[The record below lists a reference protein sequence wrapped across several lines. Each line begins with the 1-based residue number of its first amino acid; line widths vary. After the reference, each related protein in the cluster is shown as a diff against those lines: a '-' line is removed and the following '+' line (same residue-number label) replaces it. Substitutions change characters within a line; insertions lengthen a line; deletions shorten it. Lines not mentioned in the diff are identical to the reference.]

1 MRLKFNNINISLM
14 KKHIMFA
21 AVASVAL
28 ASCTKNEVKPV
39 EIDQEITYQT
49 ITTKAEASSFASD
62 RHFTSYAYML
72 PYGQTWDSNYSSGSA
87 YIAAAD
93 ISYHKT
99 APNYEWKADKT
110 YYWPKQGSLTFF
122 AWSTYTTTTA
132 SLSGAAVT
140 CTKDKGIQV
149 DKFDIEQNKNVDFL
163 VAEVAKD
170 KKANETQHQDGEGNT
185 WAKGVPTVFKHALS
199 KLVFKVVTVKGRKEY
214 NYTNDQV
221 TFTVK
226 SIKLK
231 GVNNN
236 LAYSQDWQSG
246 SAASLHTWTNPNP
259 IVEIAEVPVF
269 TGTYVATNTATALTP
284 ATGDYSI
291 VIPQSFDDDDVL
303 EIIYEIKT
311 EFISGSPVT
320 ETVTIN
326 DKKLSEVYTANWEP
340 GKEYTLTIKLGID
353 EVLWDP
359 TLEDWAVGTTV
370 DVTI

>member
-1 MRLKFNNINISLM
+1 M
-14 KKHIMFA
+14 KKYLLFA
-21 AVASVAL
+21 TAACAAL
-28 ASCTKNEVKPV
+28 AACTKNEVKPV
-39 EIDQEITYQT
+39 EMDQEITYQT
-49 ITTKAEASSFASD
+49 ITTKAASSFASN

-72 PYGQTWDSNYSSGSA
+72 PSGQTWDSNSSDGSA
-87 YIAAAD
+87 YIADAD
-93 ISYHKT
+93 IYYHNTDSK
-99 APNYEWKADKT
+99 YEWKADKN

-122 AWSTYTTTTA
+122 AWSTYTTSKA
-132 SLSGAAVT
+132 SLTAATVS
-140 CTKDKGIQV
+140 CTQAKGIQV
-149 DKFDIEQNKNVDFL
+149 DAFDITKNKNVDFL
-163 VAEVAKD
+163 VAEVSKD
-170 KKANETQHQDGEGNT
+170 KKANETQHEDGSSHT

-199 KLVFKVVTVKGRKEY
+199 KLVFKVVTVKGGANY
-214 NYTNDQV
+214 NYTTDKV

-246 SAASLHTWTNPNP
+246 STASKHTWTDPAP
-259 IVEIAEVPVF
+259 AVEIAEVPVF

-284 ATGDYSI
+284 AEGDYSI
-291 VIPQSFDDDDVL
+291 VIPQSFDADDVL

-311 EFISGSPVT
+311 EFISGHPVT
-320 ETVTIN
+320 ETVTIS
-326 DKKLSEVYTANWEP
+326 DKKLSEVYTAKWEP

>member
-1 MRLKFNNINISLM
+1 M
-14 KKHIMFA
+14 KKNLFIA
-21 AVASVAL
+21 AAACVAL
-28 ASCTKNEVKPV
+28 AACTKNEVKPV
-39 EIDQEITYQT
+39 EVEQEITYQT
-49 ITTKAEASSFASD
+49 IDTKAASSFASD

-72 PYGQTWDSNYSSGSA
+72 PSGNTWDSKFSEGSA
-87 YIAAAD
+87 YIADAD
-93 ISYHKT
+93 IYYHDT
-99 APNYEWKADKT
+99 APNYEWKAANT

-122 AWSTYTTTTA
+122 AWSTYTTSKA
-132 SLSGAAVT
+132 SLTGATVS
-140 CTKDKGIQV
+140 CTQAKGIQV
-149 DKFDIEQNKNVDFL
+149 NAFDITQNKNVDFL

-170 KKANETQHQDGEGNT
+170 KKANETQHEDGSSHT

-199 KLVFKVVTVKGRKEY
+199 KLVFKVVTVKNREPY
-214 NYTNDQV
+214 NYSDDAV

-246 SAASLHTWTNPNP
+246 NTASKHTWTDPNP

-291 VIPQSFDDDDVL
+291 VIPQSFDADDVL

-311 EFISGSPVT
+311 EFISGHPVT
-320 ETVTIN
+320 ETVTIS
-326 DKKLSEVYTANWEP
+326 DKKLSEVYTANWQP
-340 GKEYTLTIKLGID
+340 GKKYTLTIKLGID

-359 TLEDWAVGTTV
+359 TLVDWAVGTTV

>member
-1 MRLKFNNINISLM
+1 M
-14 KKHIMFA
+14 KKYILIA

-28 ASCTKNEVKPV
+28 AACTKNEVKPV
-39 EIDQEITYQT
+39 EMDQEITYQT
-49 ITTKAEASSFASD
+49 INTKAASSFASD

-72 PYGQTWDSNYSSGSA
+72 PSGKNWDADYSTGSA
-87 YIAAAD
+87 YIADAD
-93 ISYHKT
+93 IYYHT
-99 APNYEWKADKT
+99 TPYEWKAENT

-122 AWSTYTTTTA
+122 AWSTYTTTKA
-132 SLSGAAVT
+132 SLTGATVS
-140 CTKDKGIQV
+140 CTQAKGIQV
-149 DKFDIEQNKNVDFL
+149 DAFDITKNKNVDFL
-163 VAEVAKD
+163 VAEVAKN
-170 KKANETQHQDGEGNT
+170 KTANETQHEDGSSNT

-199 KLVFKVVTVKGRKEY
+199 KLVFKVVTVKDGADY
-214 NYTNDQV
+214 NYTNDNV

-246 SAASLHTWTNPNP
+246 STASKHTWTDPDP
-259 IVEIAEVPVF
+259 LVEIAEVPVF
-269 TGTYVATNTATALTP
+269 TGTYEATNSATALTP
-284 ATGDYSI
+284 AGGDYSI
-291 VIPQSFDDDDVL
+291 VIPQTFDADDVL

-311 EFISGSPVT
+311 EFISGYPVA

-359 TLEDWAVGTTV
+359 TLDEWAVGTTV
-370 DVTI
+370 EVAI

>member
-1 MRLKFNNINISLM
+1 M
-14 KKHIMFA
+14 KKYILIA
-21 AVASVAL
+21 AVACVAL

-39 EIDQEITYQT
+39 EMDQEITFQT
-49 ITTKAEASSFASD
+49 ITTKAASSFASD

-72 PYGQTWDSNYSSGSA
+72 PSGKTWDSKFSEGSA
-87 YIAAAD
+87 YIADAD
-93 ISYHKT
+93 IYYHNT
-99 APNYEWKADKT
+99 PNYEWKADKT

-122 AWSTYTTTTA
+122 AWSTYATSKA
-132 SLSGAAVT
+132 SLTDATVS
-140 CTKDKGIQV
+140 CTQAKGIQV
-149 DKFDIEQNKNVDFL
+149 DAFDITKNQNVDFL

-170 KKANETQHQDGEGNT
+170 KKANETQHEDGSSNT

-199 KLVFKVVTVKGRKEY
+199 KLVFKVVTVKGGTLHD
-214 NYTNDQV
+214 YTSDNV

-231 GVNNN
+231 GVNNK
-236 LAYSQDWQSG
+236 LAYSQDWQT
-246 SAASLHTWTNPNP
+246 ASTASKHSWTDQTPA
-259 IVEIAEVPVF
+259 VEIEVPVF
-269 TGTYVATNTATALTP
+269 TGSQVASDTETELSLGS
-284 ATGDYSI
+284 GDYSI

-326 DKKLSEVYTANWEP
+326 DKKLSEVYTAKWEP

-359 TLEDWAVGTTV
+359 TLDDWAVGTTV

>member
-1 MRLKFNNINISLM
+1 M
-14 KKHIMFA
+14 KKYILTA

-39 EIDQEITYQT
+39 EMDQEITYQT
-49 ITTKAEASSFASD
+49 IDTKAASSFASD

-72 PYGQTWDSNYSSGSA
+72 PSGQTWDSNSSSGSA
-87 YIAAAD
+87 YIADAD
-93 ISYHKT
+93 IYYHNT
-99 APNYEWKADKT
+99 PNYEWKAEKT

-122 AWSTYTTTTA
+122 AWSTYTNTKA
-132 SLSGAAVT
+132 SLTAATVS
-140 CTKDKGIQV
+140 CTQAKGIQV
-149 DKFDIEQNKNVDFL
+149 DAFDITKNKNVDFL

-170 KKANETQHQDGEGNT
+170 KKANETQHEDGSSHT

-199 KLVFKVVTVKGRKEY
+199 KLVFKVVTVKGGAEY
-214 NYTNDQV
+214 NYTSDNV

-246 SAASLHTWTNPNP
+246 STASKHTWTDPNP

-269 TGTYVATNTATALTP
+269 TGTYVATNTATALTL

-291 VIPQSFDDDDVL
+291 VIPQSFDVDDVL

-311 EFISGSPVT
+311 EFISGKPVT
-320 ETVTIN
+320 ETVTIS
-326 DKKLSEVYTANWEP
+326 DKKLSEVYTEKWEP

-359 TLEDWAVGTTV
+359 TLDDWAVGTTV

>member
-1 MRLKFNNINISLM
+1 MRLKFNNINISLI
-14 KKHIMFA
+14 KKYILIA

-28 ASCTKNEVKPV
+28 AACTKNEVKPV
-39 EIDQEITYQT
+39 NVDQEITYQT
-49 ITTKAEASSFASD
+49 INTKAASSFESD

-72 PYGQTWDSNYSSGSA
+72 PSGKTWDADYASGSE
-87 YIAAAD
+87 YIADAD
-93 ISYHKT
+93 IYYHT
-99 APNYEWKADKT
+99 PNYEWKADKT

-122 AWSTYTTTTA
+122 AWSSYTTTEA
-132 SLSGAAVT
+132 SLTDAIVS
-140 CTKDKGIQV
+140 CTQAKGIQV
-149 DKFDIEQNKNVDFL
+149 DAFDITKNKNVDFL

-170 KKANETQHQDGEGNT
+170 KKANETQHADGSGNT

-199 KLVFKVVTVKGRKEY
+199 KLVFKVVTVKGGTEY
-214 NYTNDQV
+214 NYTSDNV

-246 SAASLHTWTNPNP
+246 NTASKHTWTDPDP

-269 TGTYVATNTATALTP
+269 TDTYVATNTATALTP

-311 EFISGSPVT
+311 EFISGHPVT

-326 DKKLSEVYTANWEP
+326 DKKLSEVYTAKWEP

-359 TLEDWAVGTTV
+359 TLDDWAVGTTV

>member
-1 MRLKFNNINISLM
+1 M
-14 KKHIMFA
+14 KKYLLFA
-21 AVASVAL
+21 TAVCAAL
-28 ASCTKNEVKPV
+28 AACTKNEVKPV

-49 ITTKAEASSFASD
+49 ITTKAASSFASD

-72 PYGQTWDSNYSSGSA
+72 PSGKTWDTEHDSGSK
-87 YIAAAD
+87 YISDAD
-93 ISYHKT
+93 IYYHDTDSK
-99 APNYEWKADKT
+99 YEWKAKET

-122 AWSTYTTTTA
+122 AWSTYTTSKA
-132 SLSGAAVT
+132 SLNGAKVS
-140 CTKDKGIQV
+140 CTQANGIQV
-149 DKFDIEQNKNVDFL
+149 DAFDITKNKNVDFL
-163 VAEVAKD
+163 VAEVAKG
-170 KKANETQHQDGEGNT
+170 KKANETQHEDGSSHT

-199 KLVFKVVTVKGRKEY
+199 KLVFKVVTVKGKTEY
-214 NYTNDQV
+214 NYTNDKV

-284 ATGDYSI
+284 ATEDYSI
-291 VIPQSFDDDDVL
+291 VIPQSFDADDVL

-326 DKKLSEVYTANWEP
+326 DKKLSEVYTAKWEP

-359 TLEDWAVGTTV
+359 TLDDWAVGTTV

>member
-1 MRLKFNNINISLM
+1 M
-14 KKHIMFA
+14 KKYLLFA
-21 AVASVAL
+21 TAACAAL
-28 ASCTKNEVKPV
+28 AACTKNEVKPV

-49 ITTKAEASSFASD
+49 INTKAASSFASN

-72 PYGQTWDSNYSSGSA
+72 PSGQTWDSKYSSGSA
-87 YIAAAD
+87 YIADAD
-93 ISYHKT
+93 IYYHNTDSK
-99 APNYEWKADKT
+99 YEWKADKT

-122 AWSTYTTTTA
+122 AWSTYTTSKA
-132 SLSGAAVT
+132 SLTAATVS
-140 CTKDKGIQV
+140 CTQAKGIQV
-149 DKFDIEQNKNVDFL
+149 DAFDITKNKNVDFL

-170 KKANETQHQDGEGNT
+170 KKANETQHEDGSSHT

-199 KLVFKVVTVKGRKEY
+199 KLVFKVVTVKGGANY
-214 NYTNDQV
+214 NYTTDNV

-236 LAYSQDWQSG
+236 KAYSQDWQS
-246 SAASLHTWTNPNP
+246 STTPSKHTWTDPTTP
-259 IVEIAEVPVF
+259 VEIEIPVF
-269 TGTYVATNTATALTP
+269 TGNKVASDTETELP
-284 ATGDYSI
+284 LGPDDYSI
-291 VIPQSFDDDDVL
+291 VIPQGTFDPDDVI
-303 EIIYEIKT
+303 EIVYDITTKFT
-311 EFISGSPVT
+311 GTDVT

-326 DKKLSEVYTANWEP
+326 DKKLSKVYTTGWEP

>member
-14 KKHIMFA
+14 KKYIMLA

-28 ASCTKNEVKPV
+28 AACTKNEVKPV
-39 EIDQEITYQT
+39 NVDQEITYQT

-72 PYGQTWDSNYSSGSA
+72 TYGQTWDSNYSSGSA
-87 YIAAAD
+87 YIADAD
-93 ISYHKT
+93 IYYHNT
-99 APNYEWKADKT
+99 PNYEWKAEKT

-122 AWSTYTTTTA
+122 AWSTYTDSKA
-132 SLSGAAVT
+132 SLTDATVG
-140 CTKDKGIQV
+140 CTQAKGIQV
-149 DKFDIEQNKNVDFL
+149 DAFDITKNKNVDFL

-170 KKANETQHQDGEGNT
+170 KKANETQHEDGSGNT
-185 WAKGVPTVFKHALS
+185 WATGVPTVFKHALS
-199 KLVFKVVTVKGRKEY
+199 KLVFKVVTVKGGTPY
-214 NYTNDQV
+214 SYTSDNV

-246 SAASLHTWTNPNP
+246 NTASKHTWTDPAP
-259 IVEIAEVPVF
+259 AVEIDVPVF
-269 TGTYVATNTATALTP
+269 TGSQDASNTETELSLGS
-284 ATGDYSI
+284 GDYSI
-291 VIPQSFDDDDVL
+291 VIPQGTFEADDVI
-303 EIIYEIKT
+303 EIVYDITTKFT
-311 EFISGSPVT
+311 GTPVT

-326 DKKLSEVYTANWEP
+326 DKKLSEVYTTGWAP
-340 GKEYTLTIKLGID
+340 GNEYTLTIKLGID

-359 TLEDWAVGTTV
+359 DIQPWEPGTGS
-370 DVTI
+370 VTI

>member
-14 KKHIMFA
+14 KKYIMVA

-72 PYGQTWDSNYSSGSA
+72 PYGQSWDSNYSSGSA

-122 AWSTYTTTTA
+122 AWSTYTTSKA
-132 SLSGAAVT
+132 SLNEAKVS
-140 CTKDKGIQV
+140 CTQAKGIQV
-149 DKFDIEQNKNVDFL
+149 DAFDITKNKNVDFL

-170 KKANETQHQDGEGNT
+170 KKANETEHQDGKGNT

-199 KLVFKVVTVKGRKEY
+199 KLVFKVVTVKD
-214 NYTNDQV
+214 YTNDKV

-236 LAYSQDWQSG
+236 LAYSQNWQSG

-259 IVEIAEVPVF
+259 IDEIAEVPVF
-269 TGTYVATNTATALTP
+269 TGTYVATNTATALKP

-291 VIPQSFDDDDVL
+291 VIPQSFDADDVL

-311 EFISGSPVT
+311 EFISGHPVT
-320 ETVTIN
+320 ERVTIN
-326 DKKLSEVYTANWEP
+326 DKKLSEVYNANWEP

>member
-1 MRLKFNNINISLM
+1 M
-14 KKHIMFA
+14 KKNLFIA
-21 AVASVAL
+21 AAACVAL
-28 ASCTKNEVKPV
+28 AACTKNEVKPV

-49 ITTKAEASSFASD
+49 ITTKTASSFASD

-72 PYGQTWDSNYSSGSA
+72 PYGKEWDTDYDDGNA
-87 YIAAAD
+87 YIADAD
-93 ISYHKT
+93 IYYHT
-99 APNYEWKADKT
+99 SPNYEWKANKS

-122 AWSTYTTTTA
+122 AWSTYTTTKA
-132 SLSGAAVT
+132 SLTGATVSCDKA
-140 CTKDKGIQV
+140 KGIQV
-149 DKFDIEQNKNVDFL
+149 NALDITQNRNVDFL

-170 KKANETQHQDGEGNT
+170 KKANDTQHEDGESHT

-199 KLVFKVVTVKGRKEY
+199 KLVFKVVTVKGGANY
-214 NYTNDQV
+214 NYTTDNV

-246 SAASLHTWTNPNP
+246 NTASLHTWTNPTP
-259 IVEIAEVPVF
+259 LVELEEIPVF
-269 TGTYVATNTATALTP
+269 TGTQVASNSATALTP
-284 ATGDYSI
+284 AQGEDYYI
-291 VIPQSFDDDDVL
+291 VIPQSFDADDVL
-303 EIIYEIKT
+303 EIIYDIKT

-326 DKKLSEVYTANWEP
+326 NKKLSEVYTAGWAP
-340 GKEYTLTIKLGID
+340 GKEYTLTIKLGVD

-359 TLEDWAVGTTV
+359 TLDDWAVGTTV

>member
-1 MRLKFNNINISLM
+1 MRLKFNNINISLI
-14 KKHIMFA
+14 KKYILIA

-28 ASCTKNEVKPV
+28 AACTKNEVKPV
-39 EIDQEITYQT
+39 NVDQEITYQT
-49 ITTKAEASSFASD
+49 INTKAASSFESD

-72 PYGQTWDSNYSSGSA
+72 PSGKTWDADYASGSE
-87 YIAAAD
+87 YIADAD
-93 ISYHKT
+93 IYYHT
-99 APNYEWKADKT
+99 PNYEWKADKT

-122 AWSTYTTTTA
+122 AWSSYTTTEA
-132 SLSGAAVT
+132 SLTDAIVS
-140 CTKDKGIQV
+140 CTQAKGIQV
-149 DKFDIEQNKNVDFL
+149 DAFDITKNKNVDFL

-170 KKANETQHQDGEGNT
+170 KKANETQHKDGSGNT
-185 WAKGVPTVFKHALS
+185 WATGVPTVFKHALS
-199 KLVFKVVTVKGRKEY
+199 KLVFKVVTVKGGTEY
-214 NYTNDQV
+214 NYTSDNV

-236 LAYSQDWQSG
+236 LAYSQDWSG
-246 SAASLHTWTNPNP
+246 STASKHTWTDPNP

-269 TGTYVATNTATALTP
+269 TDTYVATNTATALTP

-311 EFISGSPVT
+311 EFISGHPVT

-326 DKKLSEVYTANWEP
+326 DKKLSEVYTAKWEP

-359 TLEDWAVGTTV
+359 TLDDWAVGTTV

>member
-1 MRLKFNNINISLM
+1 M
-14 KKHIMFA
+14 KKYLLYATA
-21 AVASVAL
+21 ACAAL
-28 ASCTKNEVKPV
+28 AACTKNEVKPV
-39 EIDQEITYQT
+39 EMDQEITYQT
-49 ITTKAEASSFASD
+49 ITTKAASSFASN

-72 PYGQTWDSNYSSGSA
+72 PSGQTWDSNSSDGSA
-87 YIAAAD
+87 YIADAD
-93 ISYHKT
+93 IYYHNTDSK
-99 APNYEWKADKT
+99 YEWKADKN

-122 AWSTYTTTTA
+122 AWSTYTTSKA
-132 SLSGAAVT
+132 SLTAATVS
-140 CTKDKGIQV
+140 CTQAKGIQV
-149 DKFDIEQNKNVDFL
+149 DAFDITKNKNVDFL
-163 VAEVAKD
+163 VAEVSKD
-170 KKANETQHQDGEGNT
+170 KKANETQHEDGSSHT

-199 KLVFKVVTVKGRKEY
+199 KLVFKVVTVKGGANY
-214 NYTNDQV
+214 NYTTDKV

-246 SAASLHTWTNPNP
+246 STASKHTWTDPAP
-259 IVEIAEVPVF
+259 AVEIAEVPVF

-284 ATGDYSI
+284 AEGDYSI
-291 VIPQSFDDDDVL
+291 VIPQSFDADDVL

-311 EFISGSPVT
+311 EFISGHPVT
-320 ETVTIN
+320 ETVTIS
-326 DKKLSEVYTANWEP
+326 DKKLSEVYTAKWEP

-359 TLEDWAVGTTV
+359 TLEDWTVGTTV

>member
-1 MRLKFNNINISLM
+1 M
-14 KKHIMFA
+14 KKYLLFA
-21 AVASVAL
+21 TAACAAL
-28 ASCTKNEVKPV
+28 AACTKNEVKPV
-39 EIDQEITYQT
+39 EMDQEITYQT
-49 ITTKAEASSFASD
+49 INTKAASSFASD

-72 PYGQTWDSNYSSGSA
+72 PSGQTWDTEYASGSK
-87 YIAAAD
+87 YISDAD
-93 ISYHKT
+93 IYYHNTDSK
-99 APNYEWKADKT
+99 YEWKADKT

-122 AWSTYTTTTA
+122 AWSTYTTSKA
-132 SLSGAAVT
+132 SLNEATVS
-140 CTKDKGIQV
+140 CTQAKGIQV
-149 DKFDIEQNKNVDFL
+149 DAFDITKNKNVDFL
-163 VAEVAKD
+163 VAEVAKG
-170 KKANETQHQDGEGNT
+170 KKANETQHEDGEGNT

-236 LAYSQDWQSG
+236 LAYSQDWQT
-246 SAASLHTWTNPNP
+246 ASTASKHTWKDPDP
-259 IVEIAEVPVF
+259 AVEIDVPVF
-269 TGTYVATNTATALTP
+269 TGNQVATNTVTALTP
-284 ATGDYSI
+284 AQGDYSI
-291 VIPQSFDDDDVL
+291 VIPQSFDANDVL

-311 EFISGSPVT
+311 EFISGHPVT

-326 DKKLSEVYTANWEP
+326 DKKLSEVYTAKWEP

-353 EVLWDP
+353 EVLWAP
-359 TLEDWAVGTTV
+359 TVEDWATGTTA

>member
-1 MRLKFNNINISLM
+1 M
-14 KKHIMFA
+14 KKNLFIA
-21 AVASVAL
+21 AAACVAL
-28 ASCTKNEVKPV
+28 AACTKNEVKPV
-39 EIDQEITYQT
+39 EVEQEITYQT
-49 ITTKAEASSFASD
+49 IDTKAASSFASN

-72 PYGQTWDSNYSSGSA
+72 PSGKTWDSKFSEGSA
-87 YIAAAD
+87 YIADAD
-93 ISYHKT
+93 IYYHDT
-99 APNYEWKADKT
+99 APNYEWKAANT

-122 AWSTYTTTTA
+122 AWSTYTTSKA
-132 SLSGAAVT
+132 SLTDATVS
-140 CTKDKGIQV
+140 CTQAKGIQV
-149 DKFDIEQNKNVDFL
+149 NKFDITKNKNVDFL

-170 KKANETQHQDGEGNT
+170 KKANETQHEDGSSHT

-199 KLVFKVVTVKGRKEY
+199 KLVFKVVTVKGGTPY
-214 NYTNDQV
+214 SYTSDKV

-246 SAASLHTWTNPNP
+246 NTASKHTWTDPATA
-259 IVEIAEVPVF
+259 VEIDIPVF
-269 TGTYVATNTATALTP
+269 TGSKVASNTETELSLGS
-284 ATGDYSI
+284 GDYSI

-326 DKKLSEVYTANWEP
+326 DKKLSEVYTAKWEP

-359 TLEDWAVGTTV
+359 TLDDWAVGTTV

>member
-1 MRLKFNNINISLM
+1 M
-14 KKHIMFA
+14 KKYLLFA
-21 AVASVAL
+21 TAVCAAL
-28 ASCTKNEVKPV
+28 AACTKNEVKPV

-49 ITTKAEASSFASD
+49 INTKAASSFASN

-72 PYGQTWDSNYSSGSA
+72 PFGQTWDSKYSTGSA
-87 YIAAAD
+87 YIADAD
-93 ISYHKT
+93 IYYHNT
-99 APNYEWKADKT
+99 DPNYEWKADKT

-122 AWSTYTTTTA
+122 AWSTYTDSKA
-132 SLSGAAVT
+132 SLTDATVS
-140 CTKDKGIQV
+140 CTQAKGIQV
-149 DKFDIEQNKNVDFL
+149 DKFDIKKNKNVDFL

-170 KKANETQHQDGEGNT
+170 MKANTSNHEDESSHT

-199 KLVFKVVTVKGRKEY
+199 KLVFKVVTVKGETEH
-214 NYTNDQV
+214 NYTSDNV

-246 SAASLHTWTNPNP
+246 STASKHTWTDPDP
-259 IVEIAEVPVF
+259 LVELEEVPVF
-269 TGTYVATNTATALTP
+269 TGEQVATNTATALTP
-284 ATGDYSI
+284 AGSDYSI
-291 VIPQSFDDDDVL
+291 VIPQTFDDGDVL

-311 EFISGSPVT
+311 EFISGKPVT
-320 ETVTIN
+320 ERVTIN
-326 DKKLSEVYTANWEP
+326 DKKLSEVYPASWEP

-359 TLEDWAVGTTV
+359 DIQPWETGTGS
-370 DVTI
+370 VTI

>member
-14 KKHIMFA
+14 KKYIMCA

-28 ASCTKNEVKPV
+28 AACTKNEVKPV

-72 PYGQTWDSNYSSGSA
+72 TYGQTWDSDYSSGSA
-87 YIAAAD
+87 YIADAD
-93 ISYHKT
+93 ISYHDT
-99 APNYEWKADKT
+99 PNYEWKAEKT

-122 AWSTYTTTTA
+122 AWSTYTNSKA
-132 SLSGAAVT
+132 SLTNATVS
-140 CTKDKGIQV
+140 CTQAKGIQV
-149 DKFDIEQNKNVDFL
+149 DKFDIEKNKNVDFL

-170 KKANETQHQDGEGNT
+170 KKANETQHQDGSSHT

-199 KLVFKVVTVKGRKEY
+199 KLVFKVVTVKNGEPY
-214 NYTNDQV
+214 DYSDDAV

-236 LAYSQDWQSG
+236 KAYSQDWQS
-246 SAASLHTWTNPNP
+246 STTPSKHTWKDPTPA
-259 IVEIAEVPVF
+259 VEIEEVPVF
-269 TGTYVATNTATALTP
+269 TGSQVATLSAIALTP
-284 ATGDYSI
+284 AESDYSI

-303 EIIYEIKT
+303 EIKYEIKT
-311 EFISGSPVT
+311 EFISGKPVT
-320 ETVTIN
+320 ETVTIS
-326 DKKLSEVYTANWEP
+326 DKKLSEVYTTGWAP
-340 GKEYTLTIKLGID
+340 GNEYTLTIKLGID

-359 TLEDWAVGTTV
+359 TLDDWAVGTTV

>member
-1 MRLKFNNINISLM
+1 M
-14 KKHIMFA
+14 KKYLLFA
-21 AVASVAL
+21 TAVCAAL
-28 ASCTKNEVKPV
+28 AACTKNEVKPV

-72 PYGQTWDSNYSSGSA
+72 PYGKTWDTEYAFGSE
-87 YIAAAD
+87 YISDAD
-93 ISYHKT
+93 IYYHNTDSK
-99 APNYEWKADKT
+99 YEWKADKT

-122 AWSTYTTTTA
+122 AWSTYTTTKA

-149 DKFDIEQNKNVDFL
+149 NKFDIEQNKNVDFL

-185 WAKGVPTVFKHALS
+185 WARGVPTVFKHALS
-199 KLVFKVVTVKGRKEY
+199 KLVFKVVTVKNREPYDYSG
-214 NYTNDQV
+214 DAV

-226 SIKLK
+226 SIKLR
-231 GVNNN
+231 GVNNK
-236 LAYSQDWQSG
+236 LAYSQDWQT
-246 SAASLHTWTNPNP
+246 ASTASKHTWTDPDP
-259 IVEIAEVPVF
+259 AVEIEVPVF
-269 TGTYVATNTATALTP
+269 TGSQVASNTETELSLGS
-284 ATGDYSI
+284 GDYSI

>member
-1 MRLKFNNINISLM
+1 M
-14 KKHIMFA
+14 KKYLLFA
-21 AVASVAL
+21 TAVCAAL
-28 ASCTKNEVKPV
+28 AACTKNEVKPV

-49 ITTKAEASSFASD
+49 ITTKAANSFASN

-87 YIAAAD
+87 YIADAD
-93 ISYHKT
+93 ISYHT
-99 APNYEWKADKT
+99 TPYEWKAEKT

-122 AWSTYTTTTA
+122 AWSTYTASKA
-132 SLSGAAVT
+132 SLTDAIVG
-140 CTKDKGIQV
+140 CTQAKGIQV
-149 DKFDIEQNKNVDFL
+149 DAFDITKNKNVDFL

-170 KKANETQHQDGEGNT
+170 KKANETQHEDGEGNT

-199 KLVFKVVTVKGRKEY
+199 KLVFKVVTVKD
-214 NYTNDQV
+214 YTNDKV

-291 VIPQSFDDDDVL
+291 VIPQSFDANDVL

-326 DKKLSEVYTANWEP
+326 DKKLSEVYTAKWEP

-359 TLEDWAVGTTV
+359 TLEDWTVGATV

>member
-1 MRLKFNNINISLM
+1 M
-14 KKHIMFA
+14 KKYFLFA
-21 AVASVAL
+21 TAACAAL
-28 ASCTKNEVKPV
+28 AACTKNEVKPV

-49 ITTKAEASSFASD
+49 INTKAASSFASD

-72 PYGQTWDSNYSSGSA
+72 PSGQTWDSNSSSGSA
-87 YIAAAD
+87 YIADAD
-93 ISYHKT
+93 IYYHT
-99 APNYEWKADKT
+99 TPNYEWKADKT

-132 SLSGAAVT
+132 SLTDATVT
-140 CTKDKGIQV
+140 CTQANGIQV
-149 DKFDIEQNKNVDFL
+149 NAFDITKNKNVDFL

-170 KKANETQHQDGEGNT
+170 KKANETQHEDGLGHT

-199 KLVFKVVTVKGRKEY
+199 KLVFKVVTVKDGADY
-214 NYTNDQV
+214 DYTSDNV

-246 SAASLHTWTNPNP
+246 SNASLHTWTDPDP
-259 IVEIAEVPVF
+259 LVEIEEVPVF
-269 TGTYVATNTATALTP
+269 TGSQVASDTETELSLGS
-284 ATGDYSI
+284 GDYSI
-291 VIPQSFDDDDVL
+291 VIPQSFDADDVL

-311 EFISGSPVT
+311 EFISDHPVT

-326 DKKLSEVYTANWEP
+326 DKKLSEVYTAKWEP

-359 TLEDWAVGTTV
+359 TLDDWAVGTTV

>member
-1 MRLKFNNINISLM
+1 M
-14 KKHIMFA
+14 KKYLLFA
-21 AVASVAL
+21 TAACAAL
-28 ASCTKNEVKPV
+28 AACTKNEVKPV
-39 EIDQEITYQT
+39 EMDQEITYQT
-49 ITTKAEASSFASD
+49 IDTKAASSFASD

-72 PYGQTWDSNYSSGSA
+72 PFGQTWDSNSSSGSA
-87 YIAAAD
+87 YIADAD
-93 ISYHKT
+93 IYYHT
-99 APNYEWKADKT
+99 TPNYEWKAAKT

-122 AWSTYTTTTA
+122 AWSTYTTSKA
-132 SLSGAAVT
+132 SLTGATVS
-140 CTKDKGIQV
+140 CTQAKGIQV
-149 DKFDIEQNKNVDFL
+149 NAFDITQNKNVDFL

-170 KKANETQHQDGEGNT
+170 KKANESQHEDGSSHT

-199 KLVFKVVTVKGRKEY
+199 KLVFKVVTVKNGEDY
-214 NYTNDQV
+214 NYTTDNV

-246 SAASLHTWTNPNP
+246 NTASLHTWTDPTP
-259 IVEIAEVPVF
+259 LVEIEEIPVF
-269 TGTYVATNTATALTP
+269 TGEQVASNSATALTP
-284 ATGDYSI
+284 AAGDYSI
-291 VIPQSFDDDDVL
+291 VIPQSFDADDVL

-320 ETVTIN
+320 ETVTIS

-340 GKEYTLTIKLGID
+340 GKVYTLTIKLGID

-359 TLEDWAVGTTV
+359 TLDDWAVGTTV

>member
-1 MRLKFNNINISLM
+1 M
-14 KKHIMFA
+14 KNYLFIA
-21 AVASVAL
+21 AAACVAL
-28 ASCTKNEVKPV
+28 AACTKNEVKPV
-39 EIDQEITYQT
+39 EVEQEITYQT
-49 ITTKAEASSFASD
+49 INTKAEVSTFASD

-72 PYGQTWDSNYSSGSA
+72 PAGKTWDSKSSEGSA
-87 YIAAAD
+87 YIAGAD
-93 ISYHKT
+93 IYYHT
-99 APNYEWKADKT
+99 TPNHEWKADKT

-122 AWSTYTTTTA
+122 AWSTYTTSKA
-132 SLSGAAVT
+132 SLTDATVS
-140 CTKDKGIQV
+140 CTQAKGIQV

-170 KKANETQHQDGEGNT
+170 KKANETQHVDGSGNT
-185 WAKGVPTVFKHALS
+185 WATGVPTIFKHALS
-199 KLVFKVVTVKGRKEY
+199 KLVFKVVTVKGGANY
-214 NYTNDQV
+214 NYTTDNV

-246 SAASLHTWTNPNP
+246 NTASKHTWKDPASA
-259 IVEIAEVPVF
+259 VEIDVPVF
-269 TGTYVATNTATALTP
+269 TGTKVATNSATALTP
-284 ATGDYSI
+284 AEGDYYI

-311 EFISGSPVT
+311 EFISGHPVT

-326 DKKLSEVYTANWEP
+326 DKKLSEIYTAKWEP
-340 GKEYTLTIKLGID
+340 GMEYTLTIKLGID

-359 TLEDWAVGTTV
+359 TLVDWAVGTAV

>member
-1 MRLKFNNINISLM
+1 M
-14 KKHIMFA
+14 KKYLLFA
-21 AVASVAL
+21 TAACAAL
-28 ASCTKNEVKPV
+28 AACTKNEVKPV
-39 EIDQEITYQT
+39 EMDQEITYQT
-49 ITTKAEASSFASD
+49 ITTKAANSFASD

-72 PYGQTWDSNYSSGSA
+72 PSGQRWDSNSSSGSA
-87 YIAAAD
+87 YIANAD
-93 ISYHKT
+93 IYYHNS

-132 SLSGAAVT
+132 SLTDATVS
-140 CTKDKGIQV
+140 CTQANGIQV
-149 DKFDIEQNKNVDFL
+149 NAFDITKNKNVDFL

-199 KLVFKVVTVKGRKEY
+199 KLVFKVVTVKGGTGY
-214 NYTNDQV
+214 DYTSDNV

-236 LAYSQDWQSG
+236 KSYSQDWQTG
-246 SAASLHTWTNPNP
+246 STPSKHTWKDPTPA
-259 IVEIAEVPVF
+259 VEIEEVPVF
-269 TGTYVATNTATALTP
+269 TGSQVATLSAIALTP
-284 ATGDYSI
+284 AESDYSI
-291 VIPQSFDDDDVL
+291 VIPQSFEADDVL
-303 EIIYEIKT
+303 EIVYDIT
-311 EFISGSPVT
+311 TNFTGTPVT

-326 DKKLSEVYTANWEP
+326 DKKLSEVYTAKWEP